1 MKLKLKN
8 ILREN
13 RKEVS
18 WESLPNTMYH
28 VTTAKNKV
36 LQSGYLKSQ
45 AGLENGGL
53 GGTESVGVS
62 LVTDYQVAKNIYEE
76 LYLINLAN
84 SLTNVEQLPMFL
96 AKISD
101 NDRKKNIKD
110 YFNYYYEVYNTIS
123 DTLIMMLR
131 LDRDSYKNINK
142 PYYGIIIFNESNIK
156 DKDISILKVSKNNI
170 PKDAKIIEGVDVDF
184 GEIRVLTDVKI

>member
-96 AKISD
+96 SKISD

>member
-18 WESLPNTMYH
+18 WESLPNTLYH
-28 VTTAKNKV
+28 VTTSKNKV

-62 LVTDYQVAKNIYEE
+62 LVTDYQVAKNIYDE

-84 SLTNVEQLPMFL
+84 SLNDVQQLPFFL
-96 AKISD
+96 SKISD
-101 NDRKKNIKD
+101 DDRKKDIKEH
-110 YFNYYYEVYNTIS
+110 FNFYHEVYNNIS

-131 LDRDSYKNINK
+131 LHRDSYKNINK
-142 PYYGIIIFNESNIK
+142 PYYGIIIFNETNIK
-156 DKDISILKVSKNNI
+156 DKDISIIKVSKNNI

>member
-18 WESLPNTMYH
+18 WESLPNTLYH

-62 LVTDYQVAKNIYEE
+62 LVTDYQVANNIYEE

-96 AKISD
+96 SKISD
-101 NDRKKNIKD
+101 DDRKRNIKD
-110 YFNYYYEVYNTIS
+110 YFNYYYEVYNTVS